1 MTKYTRQLTT
11 PQGGKGTTMDL
22 KQASAT
28 NTATDAGDELE
39 GQAQEKF
46 YSQKEL
52 DDAMAKTRAAV
63 ERKVQKAY
71 QDLGDLEELK
81 TIKSQYESKKFEE
94 QKSKG
99 DFDNIL
105 KELASKKDAEI
116 ARRDA
121 IIAQYR
127 VDSPLV
133 ETAAKYRAVAPEQV
147 KALLRQNIRLTQDGE
162 VEVVDN
168 NGTLRYKDNGD
179 PMGVEDLVKSF
190 LETNPHFVAA
200 GPATTQAK
208 SSMGSNSSNSKI
220 DITKLDMS
228 KPGDRAIYADWKRQ
242 QGR

>member
-1 MTKYTRQLTT
+1 
-11 PQGGKGTTMDL
+11 MDL
-22 KQASAT
+22 NTLAT
-28 NTATDAGDELE
+28 NNATDAGTNSTE

-46 YSQKEL
+46 YSQKEF

-63 ERKVQKAY
+63 ERKVLKQFEG
-71 QDLGDLEELK
+71 LGDLEELK
-81 TIKSQYESKKFEE
+81 SIKQQVESKRFEE
-94 QKSKG
+94 QTNKG
-99 DFDNIL
+99 QFDEIL
-105 KELASKKDAEI
+105 KEMASKKDAEI

-147 KALLRQNIRLTQDGE
+147 KALLRQNIRLTNDGE
-162 VEVVDN
+162 VEVVDT

-190 LETNPHFVAA
+190 LDANPHFVAA
-200 GPATTQAK
+200 GPSTTQTR
-208 SSMGSNSSNSKI
+208 SSIGSSAGNSKI
-220 DITKLDMS
+220 DVTKLDMS
-228 KPGDRAIYADWKRQ
+228 KPADRKLYAEWKAN

>member
-1 MTKYTRQLTT
+1 
-11 PQGGKGTTMDL
+11 MDL

-28 NTATDAGDELE
+28 NNATDASLEDE

-46 YSQKEL
+46 YSQKEF

-63 ERKVQKAY
+63 ERKVTKQFEG
-71 QDLGDLEELK
+71 LGDLEELK
-81 TIKSQYESKKFEE
+81 SIKTQFESKKFEE

-99 DFDNIL
+99 DFDSIL
-105 KELASKKDAEI
+105 KEMASKKDAEI
-116 ARRDA
+116 ARRDQ

-127 VDSPLV
+127 VDSPLL

-147 KALLRQNIRLTQDGE
+147 KALLRNNIRLTQDGE

-168 NGTLRYKDNGD
+168 NGTTRYKDSGD

-190 LETNPHFVAA
+190 LDANPHFVAA
-200 GPATTQAK
+200 GPSTTQTK
-208 SSMGSNSSNSKI
+208 SAMGSQGVNSKI

-228 KPGDRAIYADWKRQ
+228 KPSDRQIYAQWKNEQKR
-242 QGR
+242 

>member
-1 MTKYTRQLTT
+1 
-11 PQGGKGTTMDL
+11 MDL

-28 NTATDAGDELE
+28 TAVTDTGLEDE

-46 YSQKEL
+46 YSQKEF

-63 ERKVQKAY
+63 ERKVLKQFEG
-71 QDLGDLEELK
+71 LGDLEELK
-81 TIKSQYESKKFEE
+81 SIKQQVESKKFEE

-105 KELASKKDAEI
+105 KEMASKKDAEI

-162 VEVVDN
+162 VEVVDSS
-168 NGTLRYKDNGD
+168 GTLRYKDNGD

-190 LETNPHFVAA
+190 LDANPHFVAA
-200 GPATTQAK
+200 GPATTQTK
-208 SSMGSNSSNSKI
+208 SGMGSNAGNSKI

-228 KPGDRAIYADWKRQ
+228 KPSDRKIYADWKQQ

>member
-1 MTKYTRQLTT
+1 
-11 PQGGKGTTMDL
+11 MDL

-28 NTATDAGDELE
+28 PTVTDTGVELE

-63 ERKVQKAY
+63 ERKVAK
-71 QDLGDLEELK
+71 
-81 TIKSQYESKKFEE
+81 QYESLGDIEELRAIKQQVESSRFED

-105 KELASKKDAEI
+105 KEMASKKDAEI
-116 ARRDA
+116 ARRDQ

-190 LETNPHFVAA
+190 LDTNPHFVAA

-208 SSMGSNSSNSKI
+208 SSMGSSAGNSKI

-228 KPGDRAIYADWKRQ
+228 KPSDRRVYAEWKSQ

>member
-1 MTKYTRQLTT
+1 
-11 PQGGKGTTMDL
+11 MDL

-28 NTATDAGDELE
+28 TTVTDTGLEDE
-39 GQAQEKF
+39 GQAQEKM
-46 YSQKEL
+46 YSQKEF

-63 ERKVQKAY
+63 ERKVLKQFEG
-71 QDLGDLEELK
+71 LGDLEELK
-81 TIKSQYESKKFEE
+81 SIKQQVESKKFEE

-105 KELASKKDAEI
+105 KEMASKKDAEI
-116 ARRDA
+116 ARRDQ

-147 KALLRQNIRLTQDGE
+147 KALLRQNIRLTNDGE
-162 VEVVDN
+162 VEVVDT

-190 LETNPHFVAA
+190 LDANPHFVAA
-200 GPATTQAK
+200 GPATTQTK
-208 SSMGSNSSNSKI
+208 SSMGSNAGNSKI

-228 KPGDRAIYADWKRQ
+228 KPSDRRIYAEWKGQ

>member
-1 MTKYTRQLTT
+1 
-11 PQGGKGTTMDL
+11 MDL

-28 NTATDAGDELE
+28 TSATDANLEGE

-46 YSQKEL
+46 YSQKEF

-63 ERKVQKAY
+63 ERKVAKAY
-71 QDLGDLEELK
+71 EGLGDLEELK
-81 TIKSQYESKKFEE
+81 SIKTQIESKRFEE

-99 DFDNIL
+99 DFDTIL
-105 KELASKKDAEI
+105 KEMASKKDAEI
-116 ARRDA
+116 ARRDQ

-127 VDSPLV
+127 VDSPLL

-147 KALLRQNIRLTQDGE
+147 KALLRNNIRLTQDGE

-168 NGTLRYKDNGD
+168 NGTTRYKDSGD

-190 LETNPHFVAA
+190 LDANPHFVAA
-200 GPATTQAK
+200 GPSTTQTK
-208 SSMGSNSSNSKI
+208 SAMGSQGVNSKI

-228 KPGDRAIYADWKRQ
+228 KPSDRQIYAQWKNEQKR
-242 QGR
+242 